1 MRRRQGKN
9 RFAGLIESGDD
20 WIASYADLMS
30 LLLGFFII
38 LYSFS
43 KIDDE
48 TLQGITEGIAESF
61 KGKKGSKAES
71 QSNVGLDS
79 EVRQLKA
86 LEMLVSLTEIAPDVS
101 AAVEKIETMSQV
113 KKSAEGAQKDLS
125 GLKSIREDLLTIAG
139 RDREAMLEMILPSK
153 TLFKSGTTVLTSDSR
168 RELKSVADAIYRI
181 EDFVRV
187 EITGHTD
194 SRPAD
199 LRGSNFKNHWALSAS
214 RAGAVAE
221 SLIGYG
227 IDPGTLKVQGKSF
240 FEPLF
245 EEYTPFGEHIPA
257 NMQRNRRV
265 HIKVFRKDVYTPLIE
280 ARKNAIK
287 QEMELEKGKKKS
299 ELNKKT
305 ESKNKNGALKAKKK
319 LKNKVK
325 RESKDPSNTRNK
337 GGNK

>member
-1 MRRRQGKN
+1 MSRRQGKN
-9 RFAGLIESGDD
+9 RFAGMVESGED
-20 WIASYADLMS
+20 WLASYADLMS

-48 TLQGITEGIAESF
+48 TLKGITEGIAESF
-61 KGKKGSKAES
+61 KGEEGKKSES
-71 QSNVGLDS
+71 QSNVGLDA
-79 EVRQLKA
+79 ELRQLRA

-101 AAVEKIETMSQV
+101 KAVEKIETMSQV
-113 KKSAEGAQKDLS
+113 KKSADGAQKDLN
-125 GLKSIREDLLTIAG
+125 GLNSIREDLLTIAG

-153 TLFKSGTTVLTSDSR
+153 TLFKSGTTVLTNESK
-168 RELKSVADAIYRI
+168 RELRSVADAIYRI

-199 LRGSNFKNHWALSAS
+199 LRDSGFTNHWALSAS
-214 RAGAVAE
+214 RAGSVAE

-227 IDPGTLKVQGKSF
+227 IDPNTLKVQGKSF

-265 HIKVFRKDVYTPLIE
+265 HIKVFRKDVYSPLIE
-280 ARKNAIK
+280 TRK
-287 QEMELEKGKKKS
+287 EVLEQ
-299 ELNKKT
+299 
-305 ESKNKNGALKAKKK
+305 KKK
-319 LKNKVK
+319 LEEAEKKKKKGENKSAKKQSTNKMKNTKK
-325 RESKDPSNTRNK
+325 SPPSKKSINAKERRK
-337 GGNK
+337 